1 MCTVLLYHDKVMTLF
16 NMLNYENI
24 FAYSITEAMQNVT
37 SIQTIYIA
45 DINYEYKYSGL
56 RPILGTYVIHA
67 TYVRY
72 IYISSHVIIDVPNLN
87 ICILLG

>member
-1 MCTVLLYHDKVMTLF
+1 MCTEILYHDKVMTLF

-45 DINYEYKYSGL
+45 DIEDISYSGL

-72 IYISSHVIIDVPNLN
+72 IPYISSHVIIDVPDLN

>member
-45 DINYEYKYSGL
+45 DIEDISYSGL

-72 IYISSHVIIDVPNLN
+72 ILTIYI
-87 ICILLG
+87 